1 MVLGP
6 GRRRAAWA
14 RCCCS
19 RAMLRRPQRQRR
31 ADMVGEAEA
40 GAGGQAGGGEID
52 GPGLGRTLEMMQD
65 KNLSARIGPFWPH

>member
-1 MVLGP
+1 
-6 GRRRAAWA
+6 
-14 RCCCS
+14 
-19 RAMLRRPQRQRR
+19 
-31 ADMVGEAEA
+31 MVGEAEA